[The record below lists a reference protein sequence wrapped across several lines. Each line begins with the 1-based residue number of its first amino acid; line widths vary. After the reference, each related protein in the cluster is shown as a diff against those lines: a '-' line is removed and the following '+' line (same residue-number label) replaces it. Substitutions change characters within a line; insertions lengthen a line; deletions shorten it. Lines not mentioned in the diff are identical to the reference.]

1 MTEKDI
7 QNLLK
12 EREAVELKTSLS
24 LAKEILQSISAF
36 ANTKGGKIL
45 IGVDDSGKILGVQ
58 IGKGTLESLANR
70 ISQETDPKVHPKISV
85 EEINSKEIIVIE
97 VKESL
102 DKLVLA
108 SGRPYKRVGKS
119 SPRMSKDEYER
130 LIFEKHKDK
139 LQFDAQICEGATL
152 KDINKEK
159 IKFFLKKAKAER
171 RLDLD
176 ENLPLEEILM
186 RLKLTRNG
194 KPTNTA
200 ILLFGKPQDFFLQC
214 EVKCIRFKGTD
225 VSDKMLDLKSLD
237 GNIIDQVMEAEK
249 FIFDHIAMS
258 AWIESGKI
266 ERQEKWE
273 YPPKAIREAIANAI
287 AHRDYWSPSKSQV
300 RIFDDRIEFWNPG
313 KLPEGW
319 TVETLKQKHDSIPPN
334 PLIARQF
341 FWLRYI
347 EEVGTGT
354 NKIIQWCK
362 EWGLPEPSFEYTGTS
377 LVVTLRKPGLTKEY
391 LKTLDLN
398 DRQKQAIDLLKKSQR
413 ITSKQYADS
422 FKVTDRTARNDLRE
436 LIHRKI
442 IKRVGTSDKTSYYI
456 LAEI

>member
-1 MTEKDI
+1 MTIKDI

-12 EREAVELKTSLS
+12 EKEAVELKSSLS
-24 LAKEILQSISAF
+24 SINEIIESVSAF
-36 ANTKGGKIL
+36 ANTKGGKIV
-45 IGVDDSGKILGVQ
+45 IGVDDTGRILGVQ
-58 IGKGTLESLANR
+58 IGKGTIENLANR
-70 ISQETDPKVHPKISV
+70 IAQNTEPKVHPKISV
-85 EEINSKEIIVIE
+85 KEIDDKEIIVIE
-97 VKESL
+97 VKENL

-108 SGRPYKRVGKS
+108 FGRPYKRVGKS
-119 SPRMSKDEYER
+119 SPRMSKDEYEGR
-130 LIFEKHKDK
+130 ILEKHKDR
-139 LQFDAQICEGATL
+139 LRFDKEICEGATL
-152 KDINKEK
+152 KDVNREK
-159 IKFFLKKAKAER
+159 VKAFLKKAKTER

-186 RLKLTRNG
+186 RLKLIRDG
-194 KPTNTA
+194 KLTNAA

-225 VSDKMLDLKSLD
+225 VSDKMLDLKPIV
-237 GNIIDQVMEAEK
+237 GNIIDQVLEAEN

-273 YPPKAIREAIANAI
+273 YPPKAIRESLTNAI
-287 AHRDYWSPSKSQV
+287 AHRDYWSSSKSQV

-319 TVETLKQKHDSIPPN
+319 TVETLRQKHDSIPPN
-334 PLIARQF
+334 PLIAKQF
-341 FWLRYI
+341 FWLKYI

-362 EWGLPEPSFEYTGTS
+362 EWGLPEPDFEYTGTS
-377 LVVTLRKPGLTKEY
+377 LVVTLRKSRLTKEY

-398 DRQKQAIDLLKKSQR
+398 ERQEKAIEYLKEHKA
-413 ITSKQYADS
+413 ITNREYRMINNIG
-422 FKVTDRTARNDLRE
+422 KVIAVKELNQMTEKNILKVAGKGRASRYELND
-436 LIHRKI
+436 
-442 IKRVGTSDKTSYYI
+442 
-456 LAEI
+456 

>member
-1 MTEKDI
+1 MAEKDI
-7 QNLLK
+7 QKLLK
-12 EREAVELKTSLS
+12 ERETVELKASLS
-24 LAKEILQSISAF
+24 LTKEILQSISAF

-45 IGVDDSGKILGVQ
+45 IGVDDSGKVLGVQ
-58 IGKGTLESLANR
+58 IGKDTLENFANR
-70 ISQETDPKVHPKISV
+70 ISQETEPKVHPKISV
-85 EEINSKEIIVIE
+85 EEIDGKKIIIVE

-225 VSDKMLDLKSLD
+225 VSDKMLDLKSLN

-300 RIFDDRIEFWNPG
+300 RIFDNRIEFWNPG

-354 NKIIQWCK
+354 NKIIQWCQ
-362 EWGLPEPSFEYTGTS
+362 EWGLPEPDFEYTGTS
-377 LVVTLRKPGLTKEY
+377 LVVTLRKSKLTKEH
-391 LKTLDLN
+391 LKTLNLNERQNKAIEHLREHKAITNREYRMINNIGKVIAVKELNQMVGKNILKIIGKGRASRYELN
-398 DRQKQAIDLLKKSQR
+398 D
-413 ITSKQYADS
+413 
-422 FKVTDRTARNDLRE
+422 
-436 LIHRKI
+436 
-442 IKRVGTSDKTSYYI
+442 
-456 LAEI
+456 